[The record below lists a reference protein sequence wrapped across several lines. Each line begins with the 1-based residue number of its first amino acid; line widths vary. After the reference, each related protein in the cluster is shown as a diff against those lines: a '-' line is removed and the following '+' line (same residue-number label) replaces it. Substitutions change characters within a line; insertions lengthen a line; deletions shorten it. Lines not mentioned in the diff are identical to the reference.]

1 MQVQLEQIRQ
11 KPFGW
16 NEIRQIPVE
25 RLERSE
31 VVQLGAV
38 TWQGRLAYALSGFHL
53 KASVAYEQTVECM
66 RCLQPLVQAI
76 ESEVELMIFI
86 ERAEAS
92 PGEYELAASDL
103 GVIYLESDILD
114 LEPILME
121 QLHLNVPM
129 GATCRDDCEG
139 LCPQCG
145 TNLNAGSCDCQKSS
159 ADLRWTGLS
168 ELRDRFE

>member
-11 KPFGW
+11 KPISW
-16 NEIRQIPVE
+16 NEFRQIPVE

-31 VVQLGAV
+31 VVELGGV
-38 TWQGRLAYALSGFHL
+38 TWQGRITFVVSGFHL
-53 KASVAYEQTVECM
+53 KASVEYEQTVECM

-76 ESEVELMIFI
+76 ESEVELMIYV

-103 GVIYLESDILD
+103 GVLYLDSDFLD
-114 LEPILME
+114 TEPILME

-129 GATCRDDCEG
+129 GAVCSEDCKG
-139 LCPQCG
+139 LCPRCG
-145 TNLNAGSCDCQKSS
+145 TNLNKIPCDCDT
-159 ADLRWTGLS
+159 APTDLRWAGLS
-168 ELRDRFE
+168 ELSDRFE